1 MGLLLFKLNNE
12 QIGVSIKK
20 QIEDVA
26 AQNNTNPNQPL
37 LESFASVA
45 LQVALVQYDE
55 WGRGIILGIEKG
67 KHKDFLYVP
76 LPNTDVALWM
86 ASVEFKREVTSVL
99 QQYDPTKEAVI
110 VMAVPPTVQ
119 LFVAQPNGK
128 MNIVRISDVIL
139 APISLPPSINVR
151 KEQDGSYFC
160 FVFTH
165 KELGKLGRIVL
176 IPHPATG
183 QTEIKCEIVQNSGFS
198 LDAKKREEIFYP
210 LAKELIARMEIGLA
224 K

>member
-1 MGLLLFKLNNE
+1 MKELNNE

-20 QIEDVA
+20 QIEDAA

-45 LQVALVQYDE
+45 LQVALTQYDE
-55 WGRGIILGIEKG
+55 WGRGIMLGLEKG
-67 KHKDFLYVP
+67 KQKDFLYVP

-99 QQYDPTKEAVI
+99 QQYDPTKEDVI

-119 LFVAQPNGK
+119 LFVAQASK
-128 MNIVRISDVIL
+128 MNILTISDVIL
-139 APISLPPSINVR
+139 SPISLPSYINVR

-165 KELGKLGRIVL
+165 EELGKLGRIVL
-176 IPHPATG
+176 RPHPATS
-183 QTEIKCEIVQNSGFS
+183 Q
-198 LDAKKREEIFYP
+198 
-210 LAKELIARMEIGLA
+210 
-224 K
+224 

>member
-1 MGLLLFKLNNE
+1 LKELSNE

-67 KHKDFLYVP
+67 QQKDFLYVP
-76 LPNTDVALWM
+76 LANTSVALWM

-119 LFVAQPNGK
+119 LFVAQPSK
-128 MNIVRISDVIL
+128 MNILTISDVIL
-139 APISLPPSINVR
+139 TPISLPPAINVR